1 MKLLILGGNGMI
13 GHALVEKMMQ
23 YHTVKAT
30 LRNKFDSYKN
40 LRVDNKDIYIDAL
53 NILNFE
59 LFKDQVASYLPDVI
73 INAIGITKQRINKF
87 SSKEVSLIN
96 SDFPHQLAKLCNQ
109 LKIRLIH
116 LSTDCVFSG
125 KKGFY
130 NLHDVPDAD
139 DLYGMS
145 KIKGEIKYKN
155 TLTLRKSTIGFEIND
170 KKGLLEWFLMQKDE
184 ISGYTNAIFSGITNL
199 ELAKILLYILDKSR
213 NLEGIYH
220 VSSSPI
226 DKYTLLNIIKE
237 KLKLNS
243 IHIKPYEHFKCDRSL
258 DGSFFAEKTGYTVP
272 GWELMI
278 DELINFK
285 KYRIN

>member
-1 MKLLILGGNGMI
+1 MRKKTDTSKKVIEI
-13 GHALVEKMMQ
+13 S
-23 YHTVKAT
+23 
-30 LRNKFDSYKN
+30 DIKN
-40 LRVDNKDIYIDAL
+40 
-53 NILNFE
+53 
-59 LFKDQVASYLPDVI
+59 
-73 INAIGITKQRINKF
+73 TKEF
-87 SSKEVSLIN
+87 SSVLKKISPKVVINCIGAIKQKNNFNNSSEIIHIN
-96 SDFPHQLAKLCNQ
+96 SLLPHLLEDACK
-109 LKIRLIH
+109 KVGARMIH
-116 LSTDCVFSG
+116 FSTDCVYSG
-125 KKGFY
+125 KIGNYAEK
-130 NLHDVPDAD
+130 NEPDAD

-199 ELAKILLYILDKSR
+199 ELAKILLFILDKSR

-258 DGSFFAEKTGYTVP
+258 DGSFFAKKTGYTVP